1 MLLQQILQKL
11 DVTFNGTLENR
22 TNVWNKN
29 SRPFGSFEALVS
41 SSAENI

>member
-1 MLLQQILQKL
+1 MLSQKIMQKF
-11 DVTFNGTLENR
+11 DVTFDGTLENR